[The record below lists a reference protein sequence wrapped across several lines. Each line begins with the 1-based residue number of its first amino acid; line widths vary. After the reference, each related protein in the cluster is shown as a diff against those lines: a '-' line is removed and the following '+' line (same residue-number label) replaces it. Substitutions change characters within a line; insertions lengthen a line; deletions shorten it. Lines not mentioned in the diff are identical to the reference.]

1 MILVR
6 NFIRS
11 RQKFWEKKRL
21 VISIISYVLVKTN
34 FWNLLCDNYQKFL
47 SFSHQILLIKCEI
60 IFTDD
65 QDFCNSIDI
74 FSIIKCHSMNFGIR
88 YCHIAQTYIWCH
100 LWFSKK
106 NMLRSQF
113 KKCFIIPRIIFRTL
127 PPRKILTS
135 LQETLLSSVWY

>member
-1 MILVR
+1 MCEVLLDLVR
-6 NFIRS
+6 VF
-11 RQKFWEKKRL
+11 EAKKRL
-21 VISIISYVLVKTN
+21 LVSIISYAVVKTS
-34 FWNLLCDNYQKFL
+34 FWILLGDNYQNLL
-47 SFSHQILLIKCEI
+47 SFSQQMLFIKCEI

-65 QDFCNSIDI
+65 QDFCNCIGM
-74 FSIIKCHSMNFGIR
+74 FSIIGWHSMNLGIR